1 MEKQASKPARKTSV
15 AKSITVAAQA
25 EPTQSAATRT
35 AARKSA
41 TPRKAAKP
49 VPLAAA
55 LASQAPRVPLYEKV
69 IGELRGEILAR
80 RYDQAGVLP
89 SESALIERFAVSRI
103 TVRRALDE
111 LARAGLV
118 ERSRG
123 RITRVVA
130 RVPPTVIDLTQ
141 EMEGTLARSR
151 DLKIRVLGFKWMK
164 PAAEVAETLG
174 VARSD
179 KVLWVTRIRSRAD
192 QPIVHTSVYLPAELG
207 KLVTEDELNQAPLVE
222 LLRAQGKV
230 VASADQVLSAAPCP
244 PDFAPHLGLKTGE
257 PVFIM
262 RRVSSDSQGRAMF
275 ILQSTFRW
283 DCIGYRM
290 SLRPDSLLMEPH
302 VTPHVHRLLDARPD

>member
-1 MEKQASKPARKTSV
+1 METNTSKAALKPRTARKT
-15 AKSITVAAQA
+15 AA
-25 EPTQSAATRT
+25 S
-35 AARKSA
+35 
-41 TPRKAAKP
+41 
-49 VPLAAA
+49 
-55 LASQAPRVPLYEKV
+55 APRPGAKKASTKTNPTELPAPPAKAPAGTAPRIPLYEKV

-89 SESALIERFAVSRI
+89 SESALIERFGVSRI

-151 DLKIRVLGFKWMK
+151 DLKIRVLSFKWMK
-164 PAAEVAETLG
+164 PAPEVAETLG

-179 KVLWVTRIRSRAD
+179 KVLWITRIRSRAD

-207 KLVTEDELNQAPLVE
+207 RLVTEEELNQAPLVE

-230 VASADQVLSAAPCP
+230 VASAEQVLSAAPCP
-244 PDFAPHLGLKTGE
+244 PEFAPHLNLKTGE
-257 PVFIM
+257 PVFIL

-290 SLRPDSLLMEPH
+290 SLRPDSLLVEPH
-302 VTPHVHRLLDARPD
+302 VTPHVHKLLDARPD